1 MSNIE
6 EDENFFDNL
15 ETQEIKEEYRDLLK
29 YAEQA
34 SWSVP
39 SKTAFELG
47 SSVHNLTHTVG
58 HIGKQVF
65 SLGVSMDSFPDR
77 PPEKFKDLLDDL
89 MIAAVDV
96 ARDASLATSISSGS
110 LTDALMRELEARQ
123 IPYSTY
129 VNEIKPFI
137 NPVSDPD
144 EMGKLPAPI
153 GDQTVVE
160 AASSMVTPLDNTPEE
175 FSKTFLGVM
184 QTTARILAEECD
196 N

>member
-47 SSVHNLTHTVG
+47 NSVHKLTHIVG
-58 HIGKQVF
+58 HIGKEVF
-65 SLGVSMDSFPDR
+65 SLGVSMDSFPER

-89 MIAAVDV
+89 MIAAVNV
-96 ARDASLATSISSGS
+96 ARDAALATSISSGS

-144 EMGKLPAPI
+144 EMGNHPAPI
-153 GDQTVVE
+153 GDKTVIE
-160 AASSMVTPLDNTPEE
+160 AACSMVTPFDNTPEE
-175 FSKTFLGVM
+175 FSKAFLDVL
-184 QTTARILAEECD
+184 QTTARIIAEGCD